1 MTKLTLKRFALSLY
15 YPKLINQRLDFFDK
29 RFPLYIFPLNDIYAL
44 AVLVTMLP
52 FCEMDGETI
61 NHQSYYCSHDRI
73 FGINLKLIRL
83 YVCISMYLLTSVCMC
98 AYMCVYICFLCMQ
111 MHIQTFCLKK
121 TQILFIKCKT
131 DNNKYISF
139 SPWLYQIFLK
149 NPIKFITLDTWN
161 QQSISYRSEIYII
174 IILYSLAFSWKKYD
188 NT

>member
-1 MTKLTLKRFALSLY
+1 MHKHV
-15 YPKLINQRLDFFDK
+15 P
-29 RFPLYIFPLNDIYAL
+29 PYIC
-44 AVLVTMLP
+44 M
-52 FCEMDGETI
+52 
-61 NHQSYYCSHDRI
+61 
-73 FGINLKLIRL
+73 
-83 YVCISMYLLTSVCMC
+83 YVCIYVCLHMIFMYAN
-98 AYMCVYICFLCMQ
+98 AYIDILFK
-111 MHIQTFCLKK
+111 KK

-139 SPWLYQIFLK
+139 SPYLYQIFLK